1 MFADPRFT
9 PVTCA
14 CTAGTVWPAEIAT
27 VPGETVTLLIS
38 LLTSATFTP
47 PGGAGV
53 PNVTGNGAD
62 WLGPTVIFEGRLIA
76 PGAVTVTLAVV
87 SGTLGSALAWMV
99 VEPPLTP
106 VTGTVTL
113 LAPAAKF
120 TVGGTVA
127 TLGLSELRLTVRPPA
142 G

>member
-1 MFADPRFT
+1 ML
-9 PVTCA
+9 
-14 CTAGTVWPAEIAT
+14 
-27 VPGETVTLLIS
+27 PGETVTLVIS
-38 LLTSATFTP
+38 LLTSATLTP

-53 PNVTGNGAD
+53 PSVTGNGAD

-113 LAPAAKF
+113 LAPVAKF

-127 TLGLSELRLTVRPPA
+127 TLELSELRLTVRPPA
-142 G
+142 GADADRVRATFCVAVPEMEMVAGK